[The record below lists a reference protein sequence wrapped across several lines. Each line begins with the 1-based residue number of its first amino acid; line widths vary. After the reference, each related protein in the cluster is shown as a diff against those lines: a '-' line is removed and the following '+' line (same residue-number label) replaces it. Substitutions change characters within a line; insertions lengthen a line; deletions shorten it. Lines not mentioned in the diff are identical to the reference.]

1 MEAISKEVLRGI
13 GKMARLK
20 QQTRKWGGGG
30 GNEIF
35 GIFLLLK

>member
-20 QQTRKWGGGG
+20 QQTRKWGGGEG
-30 GNEIF
+30 MKYLEF
-35 GIFLLLK
+35 FCY

>member
-30 GNEIF
+30 NEIF